1 MVLCPLPF
9 LDAAGFPQQ
18 EILHNEFC
26 FAAREWSAA
35 SAARYFTLSRLRAG
49 FDFDDVVES
58 LTIRALEERLAG
70 RCKARRF
77 ATDSHGTPPV
87 PLIYSILRGWQPS
100 AIAA

>member
-1 MVLCPLPF
+1 
-9 LDAAGFPQQ
+9 LDAACFPQQ

-35 SAARYFTLSRLRAG
+35 SAARYFTISRLRAG

-58 LTIRALEERLAG
+58 LTIRAFEERLAG
-70 RCKARRF
+70 CRNAGRF
-77 ATDSHGTPPV
+77 ANDSHHGTPPV
-87 PLIYSILRGWQPS
+87 PSIYSILRGWQPS